1 MSPESLA
8 LLDIITRA
16 TIPLFSC
23 LLLAGAWLA
32 MREE

>member
-1 MSPESLA
+1 MSAESLA
-8 LLDIITRA
+8 IMDTACRA
-16 TIPLFSC
+16 IIPLFSC